1 MLNGYKYKRGTKMNK
16 SESGSIKIHRKV
28 GASTTLNRKYVARP
42 ASKISAEK
50 AAADYRAEQLKR
62 RQELAEKMNREATI
76 QRLGLK
82 HPLQVSANEKLR
94 ERKAAPVIKKK
105 TAAEL
110 KEEAIKKALTTTI
123 KKTEEK
129 PALKTKS
136 KISVSRIF
144 IALAC
149 AAASV
154 FAIAYL
160 VKINMPD
167 LSLRVAAAQSGIEAK
182 YPNYTPENY
191 LLNGITSE
199 SGKVTISFKNGEKTF
214 NLSEEKT
221 SWNSTALLNN
231 YVKKEYSENY
241 DTVKERGLTIY
252 ITDEKASWVN
262 GGILYKLF
270 FDKNSLDK
278 SQICSLATSL

>member
-1 MLNGYKYKRGTKMNK
+1 MNK

-42 ASKISAEK
+42 TSKISAEK

-62 RQELAEKMNREATI
+62 RQELAEKMNREATAN
-76 QRLGLK
+76 RLGLK

-94 ERKAAPVIKKK
+94 ERKTAPVAKKK

-136 KISVSRIF
+136 KISITRIF

-149 AAASV
+149 ATASV
-154 FAIAYL
+154 FAITYL
-160 VKINMPD
+160 VKLNMPD
-167 LSLRVAAAQSGIEAK
+167 FSLRVAAAQSGIEAK
-182 YPNYTPENY
+182 YPNYTPEGY
-191 LLNGITSE
+191 SLNGITSE
-199 SGKVTISFKNGEKTF
+199 SGRVTISFKNGDNVF
-214 NLSEEKT
+214 DISEEKS
-221 SWNSTALLNN
+221 SWNSSALLNN
-231 YVKKEYSENY
+231 YVKKEYGEDY
-241 DTVKERGLTIY
+241 TTIKERGLTIY
-252 ITDEKASWVN
+252 VSKEKASWVN
-262 GGILYKLF
+262 GGVLYKLF
-270 FDKNSLDK
+270 FKENSLDK

>member
-1 MLNGYKYKRGTKMNK
+1 MNK

-42 ASKISAEK
+42 TSKISAEK

-62 RQELAEKMNREATI
+62 RQELAEKMNREATAN
-76 QRLGLK
+76 RLGLK

-94 ERKAAPVIKKK
+94 ERKTAPVAEKK

-136 KISVSRIF
+136 KISITRIF

-149 AAASV
+149 ATASV
-154 FAIAYL
+154 FAITYL
-160 VKINMPD
+160 VKLNMPD
-167 LSLRVAAAQSGIEAK
+167 FSLRVAAAQSGIEAK
-182 YPNYTPENY
+182 YPNYTPEGY
-191 LLNGITSE
+191 SLNGITSE
-199 SGKVTISFKNGEKTF
+199 SGKVTISFKNGDNVF
-214 NLSEEKT
+214 DISEEKS
-221 SWNSTALLNN
+221 SWNSSALLNN
-231 YVKKEYSENY
+231 YVKKEYGEDY
-241 DTVKERGLTIY
+241 TTIKERGLTIY
-252 ITDEKASWVN
+252 VSKEKASWVN
-262 GGILYKLF
+262 GGVLYKLF
-270 FDKNSLDK
+270 FKENSLDK

>member
-1 MLNGYKYKRGTKMNK
+1 MNK

-42 ASKISAEK
+42 TSKISAEK

-62 RQELAEKMNREATI
+62 RQELAEKMNREATAN
-76 QRLGLK
+76 RLGLK

-94 ERKAAPVIKKK
+94 ERKTAPVAKKK

-136 KISVSRIF
+136 KISITRIF

-149 AAASV
+149 ATASV
-154 FAIAYL
+154 FAITYL
-160 VKINMPD
+160 VKLNMPD
-167 LSLRVAAAQSGIEAK
+167 FSLRVAAAQSGIEAK
-182 YPNYTPENY
+182 YPNYTPEGY
-191 LLNGITSE
+191 SLNGITSE
-199 SGKVTISFKNGEKTF
+199 SGKVTISFKNGDNVF
-214 NLSEEKT
+214 NISEEKS
-221 SWNSTALLNN
+221 SWNSSALLNN
-231 YVKKEYSENY
+231 YVKKEYGEDY
-241 DTVKERGLTIY
+241 TTIKERGLTIY
-252 ITDEKASWVN
+252 VSKEKASWVN
-262 GGILYKLF
+262 GGVLYKLF
-270 FDKNSLDK
+270 FKENSLDK

>member
-1 MLNGYKYKRGTKMNK
+1 MNK

-42 ASKISAEK
+42 TSKISAEK

-62 RQELAEKMNREATI
+62 RQELAEKMNREATAN
-76 QRLGLK
+76 RLGLK

-94 ERKAAPVIKKK
+94 ERKTAPVAKKK

-129 PALKTKS
+129 PVLKTKS
-136 KISVSRIF
+136 KISITRIF

-149 AAASV
+149 ATASV
-154 FAIAYL
+154 FAITYL
-160 VKINMPD
+160 VKLNMPD
-167 LSLRVAAAQSGIEAK
+167 FSLRVAAAQSGIEAK
-182 YPNYTPENY
+182 YPNYTPEGY
-191 LLNGITSE
+191 SLNGITSE
-199 SGKVTISFKNGEKTF
+199 SGKVTISFKNGDNVF
-214 NLSEEKT
+214 NISEEKS
-221 SWNSTALLNN
+221 SWNSSALLNN
-231 YVKKEYSENY
+231 YVKKEYGEDY
-241 DTVKERGLTIY
+241 TTIKERGLTIY
-252 ITDEKASWVN
+252 VSKEKASWVN
-262 GGILYKLF
+262 GGVLYKLF
-270 FDKNSLDK
+270 FKENSLDK